1 MASRWDRHARKVS
14 RKVNADDLRA
24 LARAVEPL
32 LGASGGLHSSRQ
44 VEAYNSLVSRFR
56 ARIAAALERLTR
68 GQDVGP
74 GLTDELRLIAKALPG
89 VRSGA
94 AAAVQGPDLV
104 E

>member
-1 MASRWDRHARKVS
+1 
-14 RKVNADDLRA
+14 VNADDLRA

-44 VEAYNSLVSRFR
+44 VEVYNSLVSRFR
-56 ARIAAALERLTR
+56 ARITTALDRLRR

-74 GLTDELRLIAKALPG
+74 GLTDELRLIAKALPA

-94 AAAVQGPDLV
+94 EAASQGARPDPV

>member
-1 MASRWDRHARKVS
+1 
-14 RKVNADDLRA
+14 VNADDLRA
-24 LARAVEPL
+24 LAKAVEPL

-44 VEAYNSLVSRFR
+44 LEAYNNLVSRFR
-56 ARIAAALERLTR
+56 ARVTTALERLTR

-74 GLTDELRLIAKALPG
+74 DLTDELRLLAKALPG

-94 AAAVQGPDLV
+94 EAATQGASLDPV